1 MKKRNGKFSSQKKKK
16 KRRKKKIERLKMNWK
31 WIHLHGISRSGEK
44 VSIVVAMDG
53 NVKDVRII
61 EEDLLRPVAMV
72 NVLIKTNQSISI
84 QRRWE
89 VDGVVVQVEEL
100 QVDEVP
106 NRRWEF
112 APFYVSVWAVWRRW
126 RSNWR
131 SRSPA
136 PAELRRGVPADAP
149 PRTRSSPLPSQLIK
163 KLKKW

>member
-1 MKKRNGKFSSQKKKK
+1 MKYLQRISCS
-16 KRRKKKIERLKMNWK
+16 RKE
-31 WIHLHGISRSGEK
+31 

-53 NVKDVRII
+53 NVKDVRVV

-106 NRRWEF
+106 NRR
-112 APFYVSVWAVWRRW
+112 
-126 RSNWR
+126 
-131 SRSPA
+131 
-136 PAELRRGVPADAP
+136 
-149 PRTRSSPLPSQLIK
+149 
-163 KLKKW
+163 

>member
-1 MKKRNGKFSSQKKKK
+1 
-16 KRRKKKIERLKMNWK
+16 
-31 WIHLHGISRSGEK
+31 
-44 VSIVVAMDG
+44 MDG

-106 NRRWEF
+106 NRR
-112 APFYVSVWAVWRRW
+112 
-126 RSNWR
+126 
-131 SRSPA
+131 
-136 PAELRRGVPADAP
+136 
-149 PRTRSSPLPSQLIK
+149 
-163 KLKKW
+163 